1 MAKDKSAAQSEQ
13 MERLI
18 AQIAER
24 VQARLIDIQE
34 PTAAEASGQS
44 DTRCVWE
51 LCGAT
56 ESLQAALAGDAELNA
71 AYRLVS
77 EASDASQGLVVA
89 ELPPTDMCRI
99 VDGIGGSA
107 LANRVIDALLSGKPV
122 IVLKEGVGFM
132 TYQASA
138 PINFYRHFEE
148 TYHRLMQN
156 GVTVCAKKDLP
167 SVLLGREQPTFES
180 DVMQASRGKR
190 VSPAP
195 EEEAAPAADEP
206 AKAAAEGEIIIARR
220 IITEQAVIPL
230 TERRDIRA
238 VIIDQDAIVTDMAEE
253 LLEDHH
259 IAIVK
264 RG

>member
-1 MAKDKSAAQSEQ
+1 MIRRRIKESMAKDKSAAQSEQ

-18 AQIAER
+18 DQIAER

-71 AYRLVS
+71 ACRLVS

-107 LANRVIDALLSGKPV
+107 CQSGDRCAFGWQARHR
-122 IVLKEGVGFM
+122 IEGRGGL
-132 TYQASA
+132 Y
-138 PINFYRHFEE
+138 
-148 TYHRLMQN
+148 
-156 GVTVCAKKDLP
+156 DLP
-167 SVLLGREQPTFES
+167 GQR
-180 DVMQASRGKR
+180 
-190 VSPAP
+190 
-195 EEEAAPAADEP
+195 AD
-206 AKAAAEGEIIIARR
+206 
-220 IITEQAVIPL
+220 
-230 TERRDIRA
+230 
-238 VIIDQDAIVTDMAEE
+238 
-253 LLEDHH
+253 
-259 IAIVK
+259 
-264 RG
+264 